1 MKPDK
6 VMVIGGGLAGCEAAF
21 RLANMGVPVQL
32 VEMRPVKST
41 AAHKTP
47 YLGELVCS
55 NSLKSEDVTTAQG
68 VLKQEM
74 RKLNSLILM
83 AADQCRVPAGS
94 ALAVD
99 RDLLGR
105 LVTEIIT
112 NHPLIDVV
120 VEEIKALPES
130 GITVVAS
137 GPLTSDA
144 LSVSLAQLTGEE
156 HLYFFDAVAPI
167 IAADSIDMKKVYL
180 GSRYDKGEGYYL
192 NCPLNQE
199 EYESFYEAVLK
210 ADSIPLEGIDEGLYF
225 SACVPIEVM
234 ARKGR
239 DTLRFGPM
247 RPVGLRHP
255 ITGQVPYAVAQLRY
269 ENREGTMVSLVGFQT
284 RMRWGE
290 QERVLRMIP
299 GLEKAEFLRLGVMH
313 RNTYINS
320 PRLLDATLQFRGRHD
335 LFFAGQI
342 TGVEGYME
350 SAATGIVAGLNA
362 ARRYWGMD
370 LVVLPAETIIGSLC
384 RYISDPQVSHFQ
396 PMNANFGLLPP
407 LDNRTRNKKM
417 RNLQLN
423 ERSRQKINEFSE
435 AFAN

>member
-1 MKPDK
+1 
-6 VMVIGGGLAGCEAAF
+6 VVIGGGLAGCEAAF
-21 RLANMGVPVQL
+21 RLANMNVPVEL
-32 VEMRPVKST
+32 VEMRPAKTT
-41 AAHKTP
+41 AAHKTG

-55 NSLKSEDVTTAQG
+55 NSLKSEDINTAQG
-68 VLKQEM
+68 VLKREM

-83 AADQCRVPAGS
+83 AADRCRVPAGS

-105 LVTEIIT
+105 TVTEIIT
-112 NHPLIDVV
+112 GHPLIQVT
-120 VEEIKALPES
+120 IKEMKDLPES

-144 LSVSLAQLTGEE
+144 LSASIARLTGEE

-167 IAADSIDMKKVYL
+167 IAVDSIDMNKVYA
-180 GSRYDKGEGYYL
+180 GSRYGKGEDDYL

-199 EYESFYEAVLK
+199 EYDIFYDALLK
-210 ADSIPLEGIDEGLYF
+210 ADSIPIEGVDEGLYF

-234 ARKGR
+234 ARKGK

-247 RPVGLRHP
+247 RPVGLPHP
-255 ITGQVPYAVAQLRY
+255 ETGQVPYAVVQLRK
-269 ENREGTMVSLVGFQT
+269 ENREGTMVSMVGFQT

-290 QERVLRMIP
+290 QERVLRLIP
-299 GLEKAEFLRLGVMH
+299 GLEKAEFLRLGAMH

-320 PRLLDATLQFRGRHD
+320 PKVLTETLQLRGNPD

-350 SAATGIVAGLNA
+350 SAATGIVAGINA
-362 ARRYWGMD
+362 ARRYLG
-370 LVVLPAETIIGSLC
+370 LEPVVLPRETMIGSLC
-384 RYISDPQVSHFQ
+384 RYISDPENRNFQ
-396 PMNANFGLLPP
+396 PMNANFGILPP
-407 LDNRTRNKKM
+407 LEKRIKNKKL
-417 RNLQLN
+417 RNQVLG
-423 ERSRQKINEFSE
+423 ERSWQKINEFSE
-435 AFAN
+435 EFAK